1 MFHKYKRRR
10 FTRSESEKDSL
21 QEFSGAS
28 FAEYSELAQVIERFE
43 PAHCELQQSYF
54 ERSSYPAESR
64 KLKTTRDELVREATV
79 SEMPTGERTLYF
91 DCYDPTTRFYKER
104 KLKMSRDSFLQ
115 RLGSLG

>member
-28 FAEYSELAQVIERFE
+28 FPEHSELAQVIESFE
-43 PAHCELQQSYF
+43 PAHSELQQGYF

-64 KLKTTRDELVREATV
+64 NLKAARDELVREATV
-79 SEMPTGERTLYF
+79 SEMPTGERTFYF
-91 DCYDPTTRFYKER
+91 GCYDPKIRFYKER
-104 KLKMSRDSFLQ
+104 KFKMARDAYVQ
-115 RLGSLG
+115 KTESLA